1 MRCKAYVILWKYA
14 PVSKLLV
21 LEQLSSYLNS
31 SFHVCQ
37 SGFLSASIIFC
48 TTMVCYCTSLS
59 MLCMTSSRANPLG
72 GHTYWRHIHFH
83 CTDPFLMIFLK
94 RMGVSGSRFASLRIN
109 HRLDDDSILCLC
121 LSCLQFIS
129 VGDSSSSS
137 CCNLV
142 ICLSFLDMIVAY
154 CTDVTTWF
162 SCCWSILFRV
172 CVQVAE
178 VPLFWIKSTA
188 SYCLWKINI
197 VA

>member
-1 MRCKAYVILWKYA
+1 MH
-14 PVSKLLV
+14 
-21 LEQLSSYLNS
+21 Q
-31 SFHVCQ
+31 CQ
-37 SGFLSASIIFC
+37 SCWYWSNCHRTSILLFMCASQDFCQLLLS
-48 TTMVCYCTSLS
+48 TMVCYCTSLS

-94 RMGVSGSRFASLRIN
+94 RMGVSGSRFASLQIY

-142 ICLSFLDMIVAY
+142 IFLSFLDMIVPY
-154 CTDVTTWF
+154 CTDVNNLIFMLLIYPLQGMCSSRRSTT
-162 SCCWSILFRV
+162 ILD
-172 CVQVAE
+172 
-178 VPLFWIKSTA
+178 
-188 SYCLWKINI
+188 
-197 VA
+197 